1 MTLGE
6 LFERAG
12 LDASRLTD
20 TNQPLGAAV
29 SGIAYDSRKVEG
41 GEVFVAIKGE
51 RHDGR
56 AFVDQALMRGAMA
69 VVAEAARPPDC
80 KAPWATVPDA
90 RATLAPLAAAF
101 HRNPSHELIV
111 VGTTGTNGK
120 TTTTYLIEG
129 IFERAGIP
137 CGRVSSVTYR
147 IGETEQSADLTTP
160 EAPDLQAMLRQ
171 MVDLECQACVME
183 VSSHS
188 LALGR
193 IDQIRFGAAVF
204 TNLTRDHLDFHGDM
218 KTYFETKRTLFD
230 RLGETAPAILNIDD
244 PHGRV
249 LAGDVGRSVT
259 YAIDAAADVRPEGL
273 DLSLE
278 GIAVEARTPRGSLHL
293 RSRLLGR
300 INAYNVLAA
309 AATGAALSI
318 PFRAIEEGIASIEA
332 VPGRMQVVS
341 IEDDDVTALV
351 DFAHTDDALRGL
363 LEAVRGLARGR
374 VITVFGCGGD
384 RDATKRPL
392 MGSVAA
398 RLSDFVVVTSDN
410 PRSEDPEQIV
420 RDIESGLGS
429 PGESTLWVTVLD
441 RAEAIAQAIRDARA
455 GDLVVIAGKGHER
468 YQQIGARSVPFEDAA
483 VAREA
488 LATRRSGSRV

>member
-1 MTLGE
+1 
-6 LFERAG
+6 
-12 LDASRLTD
+12 
-20 TNQPLGAAV
+20 
-29 SGIAYDSRKVEG
+29 
-41 GEVFVAIKGE
+41 
-51 RHDGR
+51 
-56 AFVDQALMRGAMA
+56 
-69 VVAEAARPPDC
+69 
-80 KAPWATVPDA
+80 
-90 RATLAPLAAAF
+90 
-101 HRNPSHELIV
+101 
-111 VGTTGTNGK
+111 
-120 TTTTYLIEG
+120 
-129 IFERAGIP
+129 
-137 CGRVSSVTYR
+137 
-147 IGETEQSADLTTP
+147 
-160 EAPDLQAMLRQ
+160 MLRK

-188 LALGR
+188 LALR
-193 IDQIRFGAAVF
+193 RVDEIRFGAAVF

-218 KTYFETKRTLFD
+218 KAYFETKRTLFD
-230 RLGETAPAILNIDD
+230 RLGETVPAILNVDD

-249 LAGDVGRSVT
+249 LASDVGRPVT

-273 DLSLE
+273 NLSLE
-278 GIAVEARTPRGSLHL
+278 GIAVEARTPSGPLHL
-293 RSRLLGR
+293 RSQLVGR
-300 INAYNVLAA
+300 SNTYNVLAA

-341 IEDDDVTALV
+341 IEVDDVTALV

-363 LEAVRGLARGR
+363 LEAVRGLSRGR

-384 RDATKRPL
+384 RDTTKRSL

-429 PGESTLWVTVLD
+429 PGDSTQWVTVLD
-441 RAEAIAQAIRDARA
+441 RAEAITQAIRDARA

-468 YQQIGARSVPFEDAA
+468 YQQIGERSVPFEDAA